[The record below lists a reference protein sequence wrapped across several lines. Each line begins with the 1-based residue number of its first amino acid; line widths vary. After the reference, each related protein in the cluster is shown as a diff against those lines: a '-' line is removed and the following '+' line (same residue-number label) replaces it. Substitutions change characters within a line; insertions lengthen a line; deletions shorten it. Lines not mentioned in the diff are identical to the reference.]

1 MFWIHTWLPQ
11 LFRSVYGE
19 FVNLYRNNVA
29 PALYTICH
37 QRHVRSHF
45 YYCGYFLRWVCSQC
59 MVFII
64 TNNNY
69 DSWCDLKQ
77 VCLWWF
83 FFLFGK
89 EKWSHSHAY
98 CIDIAYICYI
108 YGAPWIRLLE
118 HIPPVLNWNE
128 IRERSLNS
136 LMISLNH
143 FWTHSALWE
152 GTLSC
157 RKSPQ
162 TSGNTVWL
170 KGLQQCLG
178 SWYVSHSASWCQVFP
193 R

>member
-11 LFRSVYGE
+11 LSRSVCGE

-45 YYCGYFLRWVCSQC
+45 YYSGYFLRWVCSQC

-108 YGAPWIRLLE
+108 YIYMGLHGLDFSSIS
-118 HIPPVLNWNE
+118 HIS
-128 IRERSLNS
+128 RA

-152 GTLSC
+152 GALSC